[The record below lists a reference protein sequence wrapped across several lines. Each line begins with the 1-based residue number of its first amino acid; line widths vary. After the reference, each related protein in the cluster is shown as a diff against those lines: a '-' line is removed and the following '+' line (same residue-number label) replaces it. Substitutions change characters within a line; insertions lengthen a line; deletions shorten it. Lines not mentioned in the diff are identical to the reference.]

1 MKRRYVQ
8 PTVWVLDMG
17 VNSPYATAG
26 YPLGSKE
33 VTTQPVRRREETN
46 RSYGFGSP
54 LWSDME

>member
-17 VNSPYATAG
+17 VNSPYATDG
-26 YPLGSKE
+26 YPLGSKD
-33 VTTQPVRRREETN
+33 VTTQPVRRRETGSRN
-46 RSYGFGSP
+46 SGFGSP